1 MEKLNKMKKLLFL
14 LTALTCLFSISSTA
28 QTILPVKKYI
38 YEYKG
43 VASDTVGVVDTVWNK
58 AIQLNKLDGLFYN
71 AAVKVS
77 DATAGATCK
86 IKLQGKVFAT
96 DTYTDITELKWTGTG
111 TDTTFVFTGNTNKIY
126 YRYLNFLVTGTANKT
141 KIDYVKLSLKK

>member
-1 MEKLNKMKKLLFL
+1 MKKFLFL
-14 LTALTCLFSISSTA
+14 LTASICLFSISSTA
-28 QTILPVKKYI
+28 QTVLPVKKYI

-43 VASDTVGVVDTVWNK
+43 VASDSVGTVDTTWNK

-77 DATAGATCK
+77 DLTPDAACT
-86 IKLQGKVFAT
+86 IKLQGKIFAT
-96 DTYTDITELKWTGTG
+96 DPYTDITTLKWTGTG

-141 KIDYVKLSLKK
+141 KIDFVKLSLKK

>member
-1 MEKLNKMKKLLFL
+1 MKKLLFL
-14 LTALTCLFSISSTA
+14 SIASICLFSINSTA
-28 QTILPVKKYI
+28 QTVLPTNKYI
-38 YEYKG
+38 YEYTG
-43 VASDTVGVVDTVWNK
+43 AASDSVGVVNTTWNK

-77 DATAGATCK
+77 DITANATCT
-86 IKLQGKVFAT
+86 IKLQGKMFAT
-96 DTYTDITELKWTGTG
+96 DTYTDITTLAWTGTG

-141 KIDYVKLSLKK
+141 KIDFVKLSLKK